1 MDVKNKSL
9 IDVHVHLAGLPD
21 GQNGFFV
28 SKKMRNSPA
37 FRFVAWR
44 LGLPLYNPAEANR
57 IYVERLIRAVEESA
71 VLEKAVVL
79 GMDGVYGSDGQL
91 DSSATDFMIS
101 NDYVLSTVAAH
112 PGRLL
117 AGVSINPSRSD
128 ALNEVARCAERGAFL
143 VKVLPNSQQFNPA
156 EERFRPFYRA
166 LAERKLP
173 FLSHVGY
180 EFSLIG
186 KDQSVGD
193 PARLRLALEEGV
205 TVIAAH
211 GASQGLF
218 FREPH
223 WKTLKEFVARYPHF
237 FWDASALTLPNRVGM
252 LMRLRRHPEIV
263 ERMLFGT
270 DFPLPVFSF
279 PPLLAGKPGAF
290 VRALR
295 TTNPFDRQ
303 AQVMTDLGMPPK
315 PGVPWV
321 KSGNPR

>member
-1 MDVKNKSL
+1 MSEFIKTL

-21 GQNGFFV
+21 GQNGCFI
-28 SKKMRNSPA
+28 SKKMRNAPL

-44 LGLPLYNPAEANR
+44 LGLSLNKPAEANR
-57 IYVERLIRAVEESA
+57 IYVERLIRAIDESV
-71 VLEKAVVL
+71 VLKKAVCL
-79 GMDGVYGSDGQL
+79 GMDGVYDNAGRL
-91 DSSATDFMIS
+91 DETATEFMIS
-101 NDYVLSTVAAH
+101 NDFVLSTVAAH
-112 PGRLL
+112 PNHLL
-117 AGVSINPSRSD
+117 AGVSINPCRRD
-128 ALNEVARCAERGAFL
+128 ALDEVARCAERGAFL
-143 VKVLPNSQQFNPA
+143 VKVLPNTQQFNPA

-180 EFSLIG
+180 EFSLLG

-211 GASQGLF
+211 GASQGMF
-218 FREPH
+218 FHEPH
-223 WKTLKEFVARYPHF
+223 WKTLTDFVVQYPHF
-237 FWDASALTLPNRVGM
+237 YWDASALTLPNRVGM
-252 LMRLRRHPEIV
+252 MMRLRREPKLL

-270 DFPLPVFSF
+270 DYPLPVFSF
-279 PPLLAGKPGAF
+279 PPLLAGNPGAV

-303 AQVMTDLGMPPK
+303 AQVMTDLGMAPK
-315 PGVPWV
+315 PGAPWQ
-321 KSGNPR
+321 